1 MWLERKQIHKDHWYW
16 YRRWRADGHVRSRY
30 VGRSRASQAT
40 NLAVSESGQAREIA
54 MADGQGPDLAT
65 DPGIAMAVNGHG
77 QAMAIGQR
85 PDLAADL
92 GIAMAVNPV
101 NDLAADLGIAM
112 AVNPVDDLAADP
124 MDDLAADPVI
134 ELNFPGDSSI
144 LIVNVAPGAAITTTQ
159 PATAKTTSITTNG
172 VPAGNAA
179 SGRVDVS
186 SKVTRDQPALKVKE
200 DAS

>member
-1 MWLERKQIHKDHWYW
+1 MWLELKQIHKGHWYW

-54 MADGQGPDLAT
+54 MADGHGP
-65 DPGIAMAVNGHG
+65 
-77 QAMAIGQR
+77 
-85 PDLAADL
+85 
-92 GIAMAVNPV
+92 
-101 NDLAADLGIAM
+101 DLAADLGIAM

-124 MDDLAADPVI
+124 VI
-134 ELNFPGDSSI
+134 ELNFPGDGSI

-179 SGRVDVS
+179 SRRVDVS
-186 SKVTRDQPALKVKE
+186 SKMTHDQPALKVKE

>member
-54 MADGQGPDLAT
+54 MADGHGPDLAA
-65 DPGIAMAVNGHG
+65 DLGIAMAVNGHGQAMAVNGHG
-77 QAMAIGQR
+77 QAMAIGQS

-92 GIAMAVNPV
+92 GIAMAVNSV
-101 NDLAADLGIAM
+101 
-112 AVNPVDDLAADP
+112 
-124 MDDLAADPVI
+124 DDLAADPVI
-134 ELNFPGDSSI
+134 ELNFPGDGSI

-179 SGRVDVS
+179 PGREDVS
-186 SKVTRDQPALKVKE
+186 STATRDRPASKE
-200 DAS
+200 DAP

>member
-77 QAMAIGQR
+77 QAQA
-85 PDLAADL
+85 
-92 GIAMAVNPV
+92 IAMAVGQGP
-101 NDLAADLGIAM
+101 DLAADLGIAM

-134 ELNFPGDSSI
+134 ELNFPGDGSI

-179 SGRVDVS
+179 SRRVDVS
-186 SKVTRDQPALKVKE
+186 SKMTHDQPALKVKE

>member
-77 QAMAIGQR
+77 QAMAIGQG
-85 PDLAADL
+85 PDR
-92 GIAMAVNPV
+92 
-101 NDLAADLGIAM
+101 AADLGIAM

-124 MDDLAADPVI
+124 VI
-134 ELNFPGDSSI
+134 ELNFPGDGSI

-179 SGRVDVS
+179 SRRVDVS
-186 SKVTRDQPALKVKE
+186 SKMTHDQPALKVKE

>member
-1 MWLERKQIHKDHWYW
+1 MKHAWWEVKEVHPKRFYW
-16 YRRWRADGHVRSRY
+16 YRRWREGSQTRSQY
-30 VGRSRASQAT
+30 IGPAPSR
-40 NLAVSESGQAREIA
+40 NLAADLGIA
-54 MADGQGPDLAT
+54 MAVDQGPDLAA

-77 QAMAIGQR
+77 QAR
-85 PDLAADL
+85 E
-92 GIAMAVNPV
+92 IAMAVGQGP
-101 NDLAADLGIAM
+101 DLAADLGIAM

-124 MDDLAADPVI
+124 VI
-134 ELNFPGDSSI
+134 ELNFPGDGSI

-179 SGRVDVS
+179 SRRVDVS
-186 SKVTRDQPALKVKE
+186 SKMTHDQPALKVKE

>member
-54 MADGQGPDLAT
+54 MAVGQG
-65 DPGIAMAVNGHG
+65 
-77 QAMAIGQR
+77 

-92 GIAMAVNPV
+92 GIAMAVN
-101 NDLAADLGIAM
+101 GHGQAM

-134 ELNFPGDSSI
+134 ELNFPGDGSI